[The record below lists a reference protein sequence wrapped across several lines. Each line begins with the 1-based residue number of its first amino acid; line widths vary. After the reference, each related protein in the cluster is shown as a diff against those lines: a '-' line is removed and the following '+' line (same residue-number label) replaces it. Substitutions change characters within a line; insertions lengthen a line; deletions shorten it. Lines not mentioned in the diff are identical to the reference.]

1 MRKAKFFPMYL
12 LLLVSLVSCSVREEV
27 PFETGMGGIRL
38 ELLTDLTATRA
49 DAEGQLSPED
59 FKIEIINPQGV
70 IFKRWDTYAEYLA
83 QESTVFAMNAGGP
96 YTLRA
101 SYGDSAASG
110 FNAFFFIGEQEFTVQ
125 PQQVTDVSVTCR
137 MGNVK
142 VAVEFGDNIRKQ
154 YTEYTATVSTLRGS
168 LVFDKD
174 CKEAGYLPC
183 GDISVY
189 VELTGPDGETSGFTN
204 SKEIVGEP
212 GDFITLKIDTGGKPD
227 QGVSL
232 TVSIDPATD
241 DHQVDIELPS
251 DMLPDNAGADVAAI
265 PDGDVWATRVYVDMT
280 TDGDPAE
287 LYPEI
292 RAYGTSEWSR
302 PSFTSS
308 VSGNVNRV
316 TVTGLAPSTK
326 YEVRARYKSAVSP
339 VLEFTTEAAQ
349 QVGNAGFED
358 WTEDV
363 FDFKLGWSIFSRNKS
378 IEWYRPWADGERW
391 WDVNSK
397 YTMPGDYSWIDLNQ
411 NTGNFPSV
419 AYTVNDVRSG
429 SRSAMLYTTWVG
441 YSVDKVDRL
450 SNGELFIG
458 TANDDGTHASEG
470 HEFGSRPSQLR
481 FAYKYDAMEGES
493 FYVRIE
499 MKDASGNTIG
509 SGELSDG
516 PASGTWQVCEV
527 PVSYVRTDVKA
538 SSIYIIFKSTSTSTP
553 SYTEKSMNIG
563 NNKTYSSGC
572 NIGSILYLD
581 DVELIYE

>member
-1 MRKAKFFPMYL
+1 MYL

-59 FKIEIINPQGV
+59 FKIEIVNPQGV

-204 SKEIVGEP
+204 SKEIVGGP
-212 GDFITLKIDTGGKPD
+212 GDFITLKIDTGEVPD
-227 QGVSL
+227 SEVSL
-232 TVSIDPATD
+232 TVSIDPATN
-241 DHQVDIELPS
+241 DHQVNIELPS
-251 DMLPDNAGADVAAI
+251 DMLPDKAGADISAI
-265 PDGDVWATRVYVDMT
+265 PAGDVWATRVYVDMT

-378 IEWYRPWADGERW
+378 IEWYLPWADGERW

-429 SRSAMLYTTWVG
+429 ARSAMLYTTWVG

-470 HEFGSRPSQLR
+470 HEFGSRPSGLR

-538 SSIYIIFKSTSTSTP
+538 SSIYVIFKSTSTSTP

>member
-1 MRKAKFFPMYL
+1 MCI
-12 LLLVSLVSCSVREEV
+12 LLLVSLVSCSVREEA

-59 FKIEIINPQGV
+59 FKIEIVNPQGV
-70 IFKRWDTYAEYLA
+70 IFKRWDTYAEYMA
-83 QESTVFAMNAGGP
+83 QETTVFAMNAGGP

-154 YTEYTATVSTLRGS
+154 YTEYTATVSTSRGS

-212 GDFITLKIDTGGKPD
+212 GNFITLKIDTGGKPD

-280 TDGDPAE
+280 T
-287 LYPEI
+287 EI
-292 RAYGTSEWSR
+292 RQ
-302 PSFTSS
+302 SFIRRY
-308 VSGNVNRV
+308 VP
-316 TVTGLAPSTK
+316 TVP
-326 YEVRARYKSAVSP
+326 
-339 VLEFTTEAAQ
+339 
-349 QVGNAGFED
+349 
-358 WTEDV
+358 
-363 FDFKLGWSIFSRNKS
+363 
-378 IEWYRPWADGERW
+378 
-391 WDVNSK
+391 
-397 YTMPGDYSWIDLNQ
+397 
-411 NTGNFPSV
+411 
-419 AYTVNDVRSG
+419 RSG
-429 SRSAMLYTTWVG
+429 AVRPLPHRCPA
-441 YSVDKVDRL
+441 
-450 SNGELFIG
+450 
-458 TANDDGTHASEG
+458 AST
-470 HEFGSRPSQLR
+470 
-481 FAYKYDAMEGES
+481 
-493 FYVRIE
+493 V
-499 MKDASGNTIG
+499 
-509 SGELSDG
+509 
-516 PASGTWQVCEV
+516 
-527 PVSYVRTDVKA
+527 
-538 SSIYIIFKSTSTSTP
+538 
-553 SYTEKSMNIG
+553 
-563 NNKTYSSGC
+563 
-572 NIGSILYLD
+572 
-581 DVELIYE
+581 

>member
-1 MRKAKFFPMYL
+1 MYL

-204 SKEIVGEP
+204 SKEIVGGP
-212 GDFITLKIDTGGKPD
+212 GDFITLKIDTGEVPD
-227 QGVSL
+227 SEVSL
-232 TVSIDPATD
+232 TVSIDPATN
-241 DHQVDIELPS
+241 DHQVNIELPS
-251 DMLPDNAGADVAAI
+251 DMLPDKAGADISAI
-265 PDGDVWATRVYVDMT
+265 PAGDVWATRVYVDMT

-378 IEWYRPWADGERW
+378 IEWYLPWADGERW

-429 SRSAMLYTTWVG
+429 ARSAMLYTTWVG

-470 HEFGSRPSQLR
+470 HEFGSRPSGLR

>member
-1 MRKAKFFPMYL
+1 
-12 LLLVSLVSCSVREEV
+12 
-27 PFETGMGGIRL
+27 
-38 ELLTDLTATRA
+38 
-49 DAEGQLSPED
+49 
-59 FKIEIINPQGV
+59 
-70 IFKRWDTYAEYLA
+70 
-83 QESTVFAMNAGGP
+83 
-96 YTLRA
+96 
-101 SYGDSAASG
+101 
-110 FNAFFFIGEQEFTVQ
+110 
-125 PQQVTDVSVTCR
+125 
-137 MGNVK
+137 
-142 VAVEFGDNIRKQ
+142 
-154 YTEYTATVSTLRGS
+154 
-168 LVFDKD
+168 
-174 CKEAGYLPC
+174 
-183 GDISVY
+183 
-189 VELTGPDGETSGFTN
+189 
-204 SKEIVGEP
+204 
-212 GDFITLKIDTGGKPD
+212 
-227 QGVSL
+227 
-232 TVSIDPATD
+232 
-241 DHQVDIELPS
+241 
-251 DMLPDNAGADVAAI
+251 
-265 PDGDVWATRVYVDMT
+265 MT

-302 PSFTSS
+302 PPFTSS

-339 VLEFTTEAAQ
+339 VQEFTTEAAQ

-429 SRSAMLYTTWVG
+429 ARSAMLYTTWVG

-470 HEFGSRPSQLR
+470 HEFGSRPSGLR

-516 PASGTWQVCEV
+516 PASGAWQVCEV
-527 PVSYVRTDVKA
+527 PVSYARTDVKA

>member
-212 GDFITLKIDTGGKPD
+212 GDFITLKIDTGEVPD
-227 QGVSL
+227 SEVSL
-232 TVSIDPATD
+232 TVSIDPATN
-241 DHQVDIELPS
+241 DHQVNIELPS
-251 DMLPDNAGADVAAI
+251 DMLPDKAGADISAI
-265 PDGDVWATRVYVDMT
+265 PAGDVWATRVYVDMT

-287 LYPEI
+287 LYPEV
-292 RAYGTSEWSR
+292 RAYGASEWSR

-308 VSGNVNRV
+308 VSGSVNSV
-316 TVTGLAPSTK
+316 TLTGLEPATR
-326 YEVRARYKSAVSP
+326 YEIRARYKSAVSS
-339 VLEFTTEAAQ
+339 VQEFTTETAQ
-349 QVGNAGFED
+349 QVENAGFEEWSE
-358 WTEDV
+358 WTYYVNKTGLFWGDDV
-363 FDFKLGWSIFSRNKS
+363 YQTNYAPYLNEES
-378 IEWYRPWADGERW
+378 RW
-391 WDVNSK
+391 WDCNNSE
-397 YTMPGDYSWIDLNQ
+397 TTPGNRT
-411 NTGNFPSV
+411 NTGASYKSFPMVSYV
-419 AYTVNDVRSG
+419 
-429 SRSAMLYTTWVG
+429 
-441 YSVDKVDRL
+441 
-450 SNGELFIG
+450 
-458 TANDDGTHASEG
+458 EG
-470 HEFGSRPSQLR
+470 HESNRAAQMMTIAVSNSATSGTAPFPTVGFGRIFTGVYGGEQGRPFASRPTRMS
-481 FAYKYDAMEGES
+481 FWYKYSPYDSDSFKAYISVKSGETVIGEGTLTS
-493 FYVRIE
+493 SSSVSSWTQVYVDINYTVTDL
-499 MKDASGNTIG
+499 KADTIYVEFVCG
-509 SGELSDG
+509 SGKDKWQYGMDIIYGGGLSANVHG
-516 PASGTWQVCEV
+516 
-527 PVSYVRTDVKA
+527 
-538 SSIYIIFKSTSTSTP
+538 
-553 SYTEKSMNIG
+553 
-563 NNKTYSSGC
+563 
-572 NIGSILYLD
+572 GSILAVD
-581 DVELIYE
+581 DIELMYE